1 MAFGD
6 VCHNRYTETT
16 AHNVKAQLKRIVLS
30 MMATVIAD
38 FMVGRIY
45 IERENMLF
53 ERDLITFLNR
63 NRVTIQRTHVF
74 TIRSQKTIY
83 IVTVI
88 IIIYDK

>member
-6 VCHNRYTETT
+6 ICRSRYTATT

-30 MMATVIAD
+30 MMAIVIAD

-53 ERDLITFLNR
+53 KRDLITFLNR
-63 NRVTIQRTHVF
+63 IRVTIHINVHTYVRYEM
-74 TIRSQKTIY
+74 RKRYKS
-83 IVTVI
+83 
-88 IIIYDK
+88 

>member
-6 VCHNRYTETT
+6 MCHSRRYTGTT

-30 MMATVIAD
+30 MMAIVIAD

-45 IERENMLF
+45 IERENVLF

-63 NRVTIQRTHVF
+63 IRVTIHISVYMYLRYEVRKRYT
-74 TIRSQKTIY
+74 S
-83 IVTVI
+83 
-88 IIIYDK
+88 